1 MSHQPSTMRAGGFR
15 ALPMIASGE
24 VVRARVVAVDRD
36 GLRQRDDW
44 VVVEEPLEIRA
55 GGVGQTPVS
64 VAVTMRTP
72 GRDFELAVGFLRA
85 EGLIESRDR
94 IAAVDAV
101 DSGLSLLE
109 NRPCNVVQVVVT
121 GTFDG
126 SALKRNFMATSS
138 CGLCGKSTLDQ
149 VEARCGPVAPGPVV
163 TDSVIVG
170 LPRALRAAQKAF
182 DRTGGLHAAGLFD
195 AEGRLLAIREDV
207 GRHNAVDKLIGRAL
221 LDDLLPLEGHIL
233 LVSGRT
239 SFEILQKAA
248 VAGVPIVASVSAPSS
263 LAVSTADRLGIT
275 LIGFLRGSSFNV
287 YSHPGRIRED

>member
-1 MSHQPSTMRAGGFR
+1 MSHQPSTKRAGGLR
-15 ALPMIASGE
+15 VLPMATSAE
-24 VVRARVVAVDRD
+24 VARVRVVALEGG
-36 GLRQRDDW
+36 GLVERDDW

-55 GGVGQTPVS
+55 GGPGQAPVS

-72 GRDFELAVGFLRA
+72 GHDFELAVGFLRA
-85 EGLIESRDR
+85 EGLIDSRER
-94 IAAVDAV
+94 LAAPDH
-101 DSGLSLLE
+101 SGLDLLE
-109 NRPCNVVQVVVT
+109 DRACNVVHVSMT
-121 GTFDG
+121 GAFDG
-126 SALKRNFMATSS
+126 SSLTRHFAATSS

-163 TDSVIVG
+163 TGSVIVG
-170 LPRALRAAQKAF
+170 LPKALRASQTAF

-195 AEGRLLAIREDV
+195 AEGRLLMVREDV

-221 LDDLLPLEGHIL
+221 LDDLLPLDGHIL

-248 VAGVPIVASVSAPSS
+248 VAGVPIVAAVSAPSS

-287 YSHPGRIRED
+287 YTHPGRIDEG

>member
-1 MSHQPSTMRAGGFR
+1 MTHQPSTNRAGGLR
-15 ALPMIASGE
+15 VSPMTTAGA
-24 VVRARVVAVDRD
+24 VGRTRVATWED
-36 GLRQRDDW
+36 GGLVERGDW

-55 GGVGQTPVS
+55 GGPGQEPIS

-72 GRDFELAVGFLRA
+72 GHDFELAVGFLRA
-85 EGLIESRDR
+85 EGLIKSREQL
-94 IAAVDAV
+94 AAPD
-101 DSGLSLLE
+101 DSALGLSLLE
-109 NRPCNVVQVVVT
+109 ERACNVVHVETT
-121 GTFDG
+121 GAFDG
-126 SALKRNFMATSS
+126 SSLSRNFMATSS

-149 VEARCGPVAPGPVV
+149 VEARCDPVAPGPLVAG
-163 TDSVIVG
+163 SVIVE
-170 LPRALRAAQKAF
+170 LPRTLRASQTAF

-195 AEGRLLAIREDV
+195 ADGRLLMIREDV

-221 LDDLLPLEGHIL
+221 LDGLLPLSGHLL

-248 VAGVPIVASVSAPSS
+248 VAGVPIVAAVSAPSS

-287 YSHPGRIRED
+287 YSHPGRVGEG

>member
-1 MSHQPSTMRAGGFR
+1 MSHQPSTTRAGGFR
-15 ALPMIASGE
+15 ALPMTASGE
-24 VVRARVVAVDRD
+24 AARARVVAFDRD
-36 GLRQRDDW
+36 GPRQRDDW

-55 GGVGQTPVS
+55 GGVGQTSVS

-72 GRDFELAVGFLRA
+72 GHDFELAVGFLRA
-85 EGLIESRDR
+85 EGLIESRDQ
-94 IAAVDAV
+94 IAVVDSPG
-101 DSGLSLLE
+101 SGLSLLE
-109 NRPCNVVQVVVT
+109 DRPCNVVHVVVT

-126 SALKRNFMATSS
+126 SALQRNFMATSS

-149 VEARCGPVAPGPVV
+149 IETRCGPVAPGPVV
-163 TDSVIVG
+163 AGSVIIG
-170 LPRALRAAQKAF
+170 LPRALRAAQRAF

-195 AEGRLLAIREDV
+195 AEGRLLTIREDV

-221 LDDLLPLEGHIL
+221 LDGLLPLEDHIL

-248 VAGVPIVASVSAPSS
+248 VAGVPIVAAVSAPSS

-275 LIGFLRGSSFNV
+275 LIGFLRGPSFNI
-287 YSHPGRIRED
+287 YSHPGRISED